1 MECKFLMRT
10 VGEVDLSGYLKEI
23 PNLIVIKDRKKN
35 AYDTFQMALSEALG
49 GGAVHLEDDIIL
61 CKDFYKRITEI
72 INQHPEDV
80 IQFFS
85 MRKDDLTIGTR
96 YINGSRF
103 LMGQCFYIPKRLS
116 SSLYVY
122 SYNWERI
129 KEHPTGLDTMV
140 SDFLKLNKENYLNVV
155 PNLVDHQCVKSR
167 IDPRR
172 STKRH
177 SLTFKAE

>member
-1 MECKFLMRT
+1 MKFIMRT

-23 PNLIVIKDRKKN
+23 PDLIVVKDKKHN
-35 AYDTFQMALSEALG
+35 AYDTFQMALNQGLG

-61 CKDFYKRITEI
+61 CNNFINRILEI
-72 INQHPEDV
+72 INQHPSDV

-85 MRKDDLTIGTR
+85 MRKDDLTVGTR
-96 YINGSRF
+96 YINGSKF
-103 LMGQCFYIPKRLS
+103 LMGQCFYIPEYLS
-116 SSLYVY
+116 LSLYAY

-129 KEHPTGLDTMV
+129 KEHPTGLDTMI
-140 SDFLKLNKENYLNVV
+140 SDFLKLNKINYLNIV

-172 STKRH
+172 STKRQ
-177 SLTFKAE
+177 SLTFNKD